1 MQINK
6 ATSNQTPLRLP
17 KFKRRATLLML
28 RKPAPAAAS
37 ALLATLRAR
46 SPSYAKP
53 LRVLVV
59 AAVPMAGMPR
69 L

>member
-1 MQINK
+1 M
-6 ATSNQTPLRLP
+6 
-17 KFKRRATLLML
+17 ML
-28 RKPAPAAAS
+28 REPAPAAAS

-46 SPSYAKP
+46 SPSYTKP

-59 AAVPMAGMPR
+59 SAVPMEGMAR